1 MHQSNRRRV
10 LRMLAAAAAGMA
22 AAGTGAPSE
31 GQPRPSIR
39 TRPIPATGDE
49 IPVIGLGTWQ
59 TFDVGRGAAAREPL
73 AAVLRTFVA
82 GGGRVIDSSPMYGSS
97 EEVVGDLAAGLG
109 VLPRLFIATKV
120 WTTGKAA
127 GIRQMEESMRKL
139 RTARIDLMQVHNL
152 LDAAVHLDTLA
163 AWKREGRI
171 RYLGVTHYTAGGQA
185 DVARLLETTP
195 VDAIQINYSVGER
208 EAEQRLLPLARE
220 RGVAVIV
227 NRPFAGGDLFRRL
240 RSRPL
245 PSWASEIDCASWA
258 QVLLKWVVAHE
269 AITCAIPAS
278 SQAAHVRDNMAAG
291 VGRLPD
297 EAMRKRIAAEAV

>member
-10 LRMLAAAAAGMA
+10 LRVLAAAAGLA
-22 AAGTGAPSE
+22 AVGSGGRSE
-31 GQPRPSIR
+31 GQPRPAMR
-39 TRPIPATGDE
+39 TRTIAAGGE
-49 IPVIGLGTWQ
+49 EVPVIGLGTWQ
-59 TFDVGRGAAAREPL
+59 TFDVGHGAAAREPL
-73 AAVLRTFVA
+73 AAVLRAFVDS
-82 GGGRVIDSSPMYGSS
+82 GGRVIDSSPMYGSS
-97 EEVVGDLAAGLG
+97 EEVVGDLAAALG
-109 VLPRLFIATKV
+109 VLPQLFVATKV

-152 LDAAVHLDTLA
+152 VDAANHLETLT

-171 RYLGVTHYTAGGQA
+171 RYLGVTHYTAGGQL
-185 DVARLLETTP
+185 DLARLVERTP

-208 EAEQRLLPLARE
+208 EAERRLLPLARD

-245 PSWASEIDCASWA
+245 PSWAAEIECASWA

-269 AITCAIPAS
+269 AITCAIPAT
-278 SQAAHVRDNMAAG
+278 SQADHVRDNMAAG
-291 VGRLPD
+291 LGRLPD